1 MNSKFDAI
9 VETYNKFLL
18 NELFI
23 KGNVIKN
30 RVSLLISYKSNVWI
44 LPEIEKDII
53 EDFLDILPLKPELI
67 EMVNDSSSVVEVYK
81 ILQMS
86 NNPDIFLASIK
97 DDILIVEYAPF
108 NNLKDLK
115 NSTQVRKIINQLNI
129 STIKMIDDG
138 KEIESIESDD
148 LELLKYIPSI
158 MYHGTC
164 SKYIKNIFKLG
175 ITPSTGGNYKIEHNK
190 PLVFLTTN
198 TNKAYIHA
206 RRCAENT
213 NTNPIVLEI
222 EIPDKSYITYD
233 YDVSSYSD
241 DIENLYNIE
250 SDEISYRN
258 SYQLSKEMGI
268 YAYKKRIYPTNIK
281 YINIKNDTNYDKY
294 SYSEF
299 DEILRKNYEK

>member
-222 EIPDKSYITYD
+222 
-233 YDVSSYSD
+233 
-241 DIENLYNIE
+241 
-250 SDEISYRN
+250 
-258 SYQLSKEMGI
+258 
-268 YAYKKRIYPTNIK
+268 
-281 YINIKNDTNYDKY
+281 
-294 SYSEF
+294 
-299 DEILRKNYEK
+299 